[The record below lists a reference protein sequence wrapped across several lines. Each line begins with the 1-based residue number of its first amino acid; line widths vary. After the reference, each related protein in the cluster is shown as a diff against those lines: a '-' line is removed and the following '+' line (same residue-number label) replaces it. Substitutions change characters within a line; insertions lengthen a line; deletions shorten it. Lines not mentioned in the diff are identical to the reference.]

1 MTYQYYT
8 DGACTLNKTSKGY
21 EKGPGGWAF
30 AQIKDDKVIFQ
41 KAGHEEK
48 TSNNAMEL
56 TAILQALNHY
66 LTHYYSKDINDI
78 VEIYSDSAYCINIYT
93 QWAKNWETNTIPWT
107 RGKKNEPIEN
117 LKIIKTTWELV
128 KKLNEGFREIKFIK
142 VIGHSNDYF
151 NDYVDGLAVSAK
163 GGMKWPNKA
172 ATSKEAVIQ

>member
-1 MTYQYYT
+1 MIYKYYT

-30 AQIKDDKVIFQ
+30 ARIKDDKVVFQ

-48 TSNNAMEL
+48 TTNNAMEL
-56 TAILQALNHY
+56 MAILQALNHY
-66 LTHYYSKDINDI
+66 VTRYYSKDINDI
-78 VEIYSDSAYCINIYT
+78 VEIYSDSAYCVNIYT
-93 QWAKNWETNTIPWT
+93 QWIKGWEAKGWR
-107 RGKKNEPIEN
+107 RGKNQPIEN
-117 LKIIKTTWELV
+117 LEVIQATWELV

-142 VIGHSNDYF
+142 VIGHSTDYF
-151 NDYVDGLAVSAK
+151 NNYVDSLAVSAK

>member
-1 MTYQYYT
+1 MIYQYYT

-41 KAGHEEK
+41 KAGHEEQ
-48 TSNNAMEL
+48 TTNNAMEL
-56 TAILQALNHY
+56 MAILQVLIHY
-66 LTHYYSKDINDI
+66 YTHYYSKDINDV

-93 QWAKNWETNTIPWT
+93 QWIKGWEAKGWR
-107 RGKKNEPIEN
+107 RGKNQPIEN
-117 LKIIKTTWELV
+117 LEIIKTTWELV

-151 NDYVDGLAVSAK
+151 NDYVDSLAVSAK
-163 GGMKWPNKA
+163 GGMKWPNKV

>member
-1 MTYQYYT
+1 MIYKYYT
-8 DGACTLNKTSKGY
+8 DGAATMKKDSNGNYLRET
-21 EKGPGGWAF
+21 GGWAF
-30 AQIKDDKVIFQ
+30 AQIKDNKVIFA
-41 KAGHEEK
+41 KAGHK
-48 TSNNAMEL
+48 NNASNNEMEL
-56 TAILQALNHY
+56 MAILEALNHY
-66 LTHYYSKDINDI
+66 LTHYYSNDINDI

-107 RGKKNEPIEN
+107 RGKNKPIEN
-117 LKIIKTTWELV
+117 LEIIKTTWELI

-172 ATSKEAVIQ
+172 ATNKEAVIQ